1 MKPAENQIVRVAK
14 ALADKTRVRIL
25 QDIARRGSVSCGDT
39 ICVAE
44 LSQPTVSHHIKI
56 LVDAG
61 LLNAEKKGRHV
72 IISVNKKALGEFTSL
87 VATVAKP

>member
-44 LSQPTVSHHIKI
+44 LSQPAVSHHIKI

-72 IISVNKKALGEFTSL
+72 IISVNKKAFGEFTSL